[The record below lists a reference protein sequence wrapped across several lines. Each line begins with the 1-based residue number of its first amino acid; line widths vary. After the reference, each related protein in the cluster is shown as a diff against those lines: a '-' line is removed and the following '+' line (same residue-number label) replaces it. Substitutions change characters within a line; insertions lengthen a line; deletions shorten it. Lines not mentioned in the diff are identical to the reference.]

1 MKKPK
6 IIKNNYKNISE
17 IFNGKS
23 NYLKNLEKRR
33 NEGIKKIKE
42 KKREIFFEDY
52 FYLNKFK
59 RDYSCFPFD
68 NFEENVIPVKFHLSQ
83 NINMCNH
90 SKIDKNFSLSDDDFP
105 LKNIEKENN
114 NNRYLFPKRKI
125 HFNYSNKALKNRK
138 QLSNV
143 GNQIISPRE
152 LKLSY

>member
-52 FYLNKFK
+52 FY
-59 RDYSCFPFD
+59 
-68 NFEENVIPVKFHLSQ
+68 
-83 NINMCNH
+83 
-90 SKIDKNFSLSDDDFP
+90 
-105 LKNIEKENN
+105 
-114 NNRYLFPKRKI
+114 
-125 HFNYSNKALKNRK
+125 
-138 QLSNV
+138 
-143 GNQIISPRE
+143 
-152 LKLSY
+152 